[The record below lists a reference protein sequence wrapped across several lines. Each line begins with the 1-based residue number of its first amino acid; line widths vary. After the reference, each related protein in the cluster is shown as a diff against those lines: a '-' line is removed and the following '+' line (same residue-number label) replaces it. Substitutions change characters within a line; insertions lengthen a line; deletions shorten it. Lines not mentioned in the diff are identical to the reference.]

1 MRKSLITIIGAGFLL
16 LPAALASAGTL
27 FIDPSDQAVSVG
39 GTANASLVIAGLGGG
54 TSPSLSAFDVDITF
68 DDSVL
73 SFLGFTFG
81 DPIIGDQLDLF
92 GLGSV
97 TGVTVGTGTVNLFQL
112 SFDAASDLDALQAG
126 SFILGTLAFQ
136 GLSGGSSAVGVQVT
150 ALADANGDPLTAD
163 VLAGRIVVGAAP
175 VPEPATPLLLVVAGI
190 VMCAVTRQKR
200 R

>member
-1 MRKSLITIIGAGFLL
+1 
-16 LPAALASAGTL
+16 
-27 FIDPSDQAVSVG
+27 
-39 GTANASLVIAGLGGG
+39 LGSG
-54 TSPSLSAFDVDITF
+54 TSPSLSAFDLDITF
-68 DDSVL
+68 DGSIL

-112 SFDAASDLDALQAG
+112 SLDAAADLDALQAG